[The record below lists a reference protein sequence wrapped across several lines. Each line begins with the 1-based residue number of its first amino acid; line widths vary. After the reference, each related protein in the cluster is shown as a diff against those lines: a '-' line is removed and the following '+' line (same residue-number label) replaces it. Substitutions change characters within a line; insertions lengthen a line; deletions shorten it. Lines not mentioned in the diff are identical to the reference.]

1 MSDDIFKDLSDLPVS
16 KSQRRERNLQK
27 ELFGTRDPDKIIDE
41 FERQLG
47 YPKKD
52 EKPNYKYKNRIFNAN
67 HDVDQELMNELLND
81 KDKFEI
87 ILWKDTWTV
96 HGDFK
101 VFVIYAEKQ
110 LGKKE
115 EEETNE

>member
-1 MSDDIFKDLSDLPVS
+1 
-16 KSQRRERNLQK
+16 
-27 ELFGTRDPDKIIDE
+27 
-41 FERQLG
+41 
-47 YPKKD
+47 
-52 EKPNYKYKNRIFNAN
+52 
-67 HDVDQELMNELLND
+67 MNELLND

-110 LGKKE
+110 LGKKD
-115 EEETNE
+115 EEETHE